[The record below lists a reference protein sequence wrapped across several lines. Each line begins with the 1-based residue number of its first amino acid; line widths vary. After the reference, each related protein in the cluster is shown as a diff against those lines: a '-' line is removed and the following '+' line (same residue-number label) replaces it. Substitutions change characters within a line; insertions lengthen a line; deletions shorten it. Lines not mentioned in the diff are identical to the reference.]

1 MMINMLFMTTV
12 SGVTSLVEDRVTDF
26 TQEMMISPIS
36 RYSIVIG
43 KILGSSFGAIIG
55 MFGTIVVG
63 LIISIFQA
71 TTQIQEQTLT
81 FVPKLIGAAVVGLIA
96 GPWMLH
102 TVVNFTQRI
111 FALIANIVQ

>member
-1 MMINMLFMTTV
+1 MSENMIISIIKDAVQTGLMVAAPILIV
-12 SGVTSLVEDRVTDF
+12 SL
-26 TQEMMISPIS
+26 
-36 RYSIVIG
+36 
-43 KILGSSFGAIIG
+43 
-55 MFGTIVVG
+55 VVG

-81 FVPKLIGAAVVGLIA
+81 FVPKLIAAAVVGLIA

-111 FALIANIVQ
+111 FSLISNIVQ